1 VILRFVDRPST
12 PVGKGA
18 TEGRNTGKRRTKG
31 IVRRPTVSDFELEMF
46 WKHAIQHSNYHILGS
61 RLESER
67 APHDAIYPLTAH
79 HYPVN
84 IFG

>member
-1 VILRFVDRPST
+1 MILRFVDRPST

-67 APHDAIYPLTAH
+67 ASHDAIYPLTAH

-84 IFG
+84 IIG

>member
-1 VILRFVDRPST
+1 
-12 PVGKGA
+12 
-18 TEGRNTGKRRTKG
+18 
-31 IVRRPTVSDFELEMF
+31 MF